1 MSKQEFLSALRKKL
15 SGLPGDDIEERLN
28 FYNEMI
34 DDRVE
39 EGLTEEQAV
48 EELGSIDDI
57 VSQIMSEIPL
67 AKLVKEKV
75 KPNRSLRAWEIV
87 LLILGS
93 PLWLSLLAAAL
104 LVVIAI
110 YTVIWSVVVMVW
122 AAGLSVAACSIGG
135 FVSAAVLAVQG
146 NVAAGFTMFG
156 VGIAGVGAT
165 ILMAYCCAGVVKWV
179 FSLSGK
185 IFIGIKSFFIK
196 KEAAR

>member
-135 FVSAAVLAVQG
+135 FVSAVVLAVQG

-165 ILMAYCCAGVVKWV
+165 ILMVYCCASVVKWV

>member
-67 AKLVKEKV
+67 TKLVKEKV

-110 YTVIWSVVVMVW
+110 YTVIWSGVVMVW

-135 FVSAAVLAVQG
+135 FVSAVVLAVQG
-146 NVAAGFTMFG
+146 NLAAGFTMFG
-156 VGIAGVGAT
+156 AGIAGVGAD
-165 ILMAYCCAGVVKWV
+165 ILMAYC
-179 FSLSGK
+179 
-185 IFIGIKSFFIK
+185 
-196 KEAAR
+196 